1 MGVFG
6 RLRCLATWD
15 MVGEYKANDAVL
27 GTRLVAARQP
37 QVPRAATDLQAAT
50 HIE

>member
-15 MVGEYKANDAVL
+15 MGEYKANDAVL
-27 GTRLVAARQP
+27 GARLVAARQP
-37 QVPRAATDLQAAT
+37 LLPGVATEDL
-50 HIE
+50 